1 MSVKYLIEIVFFNNG
16 RPRWEIID
24 KFPLKG
30 NSPQSSYFESD

>member
-16 RPRWEIID
+16 QTRWEIID
-24 KFPLKG
+24 KFSLEG